1 MIPTSYYLALSLAA
15 LLAFGLVWWI
25 WRGEK
30 RREPIATI
38 GGDVQVPRVVAVP
51 TKWRNDI
58 ATNRAMRAEK
68 VKAQ

>member
-30 RREPIATI
+30 RREP
-38 GGDVQVPRVVAVP
+38 VRVVRVRLKGVDVP
-51 TKWRNDI
+51 AAWR
-58 ATNRAMRAEK
+58 RRK
-68 VKAQ
+68 

>member
-30 RREPIATI
+30 RRE
-38 GGDVQVPRVVAVP
+38 QVRVVALPPNIGMPPVRRR
-51 TKWRNDI
+51 K
-58 ATNRAMRAEK
+58 
-68 VKAQ
+68 

>member
-30 RREPIATI
+30 RREP
-38 GGDVQVPRVVAVP
+38 VRVVSPSLDVSKVHVA
-51 TKWRNDI
+51 TAWRREKW
-58 ATNRAMRAEK
+58 
-68 VKAQ
+68 

>member
-30 RREPIATI
+30 RREP
-38 GGDVQVPRVVAVP
+38 VRVVRVRLPQSVAIP
-51 TKWRNDI
+51 TKWRN
-58 ATNRAMRAEK
+58 EK
-68 VKAQ
+68 W